1 MSQVMNDM
9 DIAFPNL
16 GIYLENVPKS
26 FSVFGFEIAFYG
38 VIIAI
43 GFILGI
49 LLASN
54 DAKKT
59 GQDPDVIWDFAIYM
73 IVFSLIG
80 ARLFYVFL
88 EWDSYKGDLMA
99 IINVRNGGL
108 AIYGGVIFGLLTL
121 FIYSKVKKQSFL
133 AIADSCVQGLL
144 LGQIIG
150 RYANFMNRE
159 AFGQYTDNLFA
170 MRLPINMV
178 RVRDISESIQANIVE
193 GTNYIQV
200 HPTFFYESMGNICV
214 LVAILIYKKRKKFT
228 GEITLM
234 YLAGYGL
241 VRFFVEGLRT
251 DQLIIGSTGI
261 AISQLIGLLAFVLG
275 TATII
280 LVRIR
285 LRKNPKSTRN
295 EEKKVEMDEKEEE
308 KIEEVVNSVEK
319 AVETEKEVNEEKT
332 VSSEK

>member
-1 MSQVMNDM
+1 MNQIMNEM

-26 FSVFGFEIAFYG
+26 FTVFGFEIAFYG

-43 GFILGI
+43 GFIAGI

-59 GQDPDVIWDFAIYM
+59 GQDPDIIWDFAIYM
-73 IVFSLIG
+73 IIFSLIG
-80 ARLFYVFL
+80 ARLFYVIL
-88 EWDSYKGDLMA
+88 EWDSYKGDFMA

-108 AIYGGVIFGLLTL
+108 AIYGGVIFGLITC
-121 FIYSKVKKQSFL
+121 FVYSKVKKASFL
-133 AIADSCVQGLL
+133 SIADSCVQGLL

-170 MRLPINMV
+170 MRIPINMV
-178 RVRDISESIQANIVE
+178 RVKDISESIQANIVE

-214 LVAILIYKKRKKFT
+214 LITILIYKKHRKFT
-228 GEITLM
+228 GELTLM

-251 DQLIIGSTGI
+251 DQLIIANTGI
-261 AISQLIGLLAFVLG
+261 AISQLIGIVAFILATL
-275 TATII
+275 TII
-280 LVRIR
+280 IVRVKMS
-285 LRKNPKSTRN
+285 KNTKKVQN
-295 EEKKVEMDEKEEE
+295 EEI
-308 KIEEVVNSVEK
+308 IEEVEVK
-319 AVETEKEVNEEKT
+319 TEET
-332 VSSEK
+332 VSSNE